1 MNTDGLPGDATL
13 QLAFDLHQQGEYSA
27 ALAIYR
33 ALLQSYP
40 DNAQILGLLGSA
52 CRMSGDSDK
61 AVDFLRKAVAA
72 APLRIDLK
80 AEYGIAL
87 AEAGEPAAALDLLE
101 DLLPALAAQRQDA
114 GVVYAALG
122 DACLAL
128 DRLDDATGHYRTA
141 LAKEPENTAAL
152 VNLGTAL
159 QRQRRHKEAIAVYES
174 ALRLEPSNLGAMT
187 NLGVAL
193 QESGQVD
200 DSLAILKCAAALAPD
215 DPGIRTDLAVSQL
228 KAGDME
234 SAEDTLNR
242 AIACDSGY
250 GRAWSNLGNLLQSRL
265 LIAEARMA
273 HENALA
279 IDPDEP
285 EFHWNYA
292 ITLLLDGALKEG
304 FAEYE
309 WRRRKSGLARPRV
322 AGPAWDGTTPRG
334 RTILLH
340 AEQGLGDTMQ
350 FSRYAPLLARAGA
363 RVILACPEQ
372 LAPLLST
379 LDGPLEIVSKLNAA
393 SVYDCHAP
401 LMSLPHL
408 MGTTLKNIPVNVPYL
423 SVPPATPSPL
433 PASQGGKRIGL
444 VWAGNPDNPDARHRS
459 LPLETLRPL
468 FDLDGIEW
476 ISLQVGPARRQILE
490 TGLLVHD
497 LAPDLS
503 AAAAAMAELDLVITV
518 DTALA
523 HLAGALGRPF
533 WLLLSH
539 APDWRWLLDRD
550 ESPWYPTAR
559 LFRQPA
565 PGDWAPIV
573 EQVRDQLQAAATH

>member
-13 QLAFDLHQQGEYSA
+13 QLAFDLHQQGEFSA

-52 CRMSGDSDK
+52 CRMSGDSEA
-61 AVDFLRKAVAA
+61 AVDFLRQAVAA

-128 DRLDDATGHYRTA
+128 DRLDDAAGHYRTA
-141 LAKEPENTAAL
+141 LAKEPGNTAAL

-159 QRQRRHKEAIAVYES
+159 QRQSRHKEAIAVYES

-215 DPGIRTDLAVSQL
+215 DPSIRTDLAVSLL
-228 KAGDME
+228 KAGDTE

-265 LIAEARMA
+265 LMAEARMA

-279 IDPDEP
+279 IDPDDP

-292 ITLLLDGALKEG
+292 ITLLLDGALKDG

-309 WRRRKSGLARPRV
+309 WRRRKPGFARPRIM
-322 AGPAWDGTTPRG
+322 GPAWDGTNARG

-350 FSRYAPLLARAGA
+350 FCRYAPLLARAGA
-363 RVILACPEQ
+363 KVILACPEK

-379 LDGPLEIVSKLNAA
+379 LDGPLEIVSKLSAV

-408 MGTTLKNIPVNVPYL
+408 MGTTLKTIPVNVPYL
-423 SVPPATPSPL
+423 SVPPDTPSPL

-444 VWAGNPDNPDARHRS
+444 VWAGNPDNANARHRS
-459 LPLETLRPL
+459 LPLEMLRPL
-468 FDLDGIEW
+468 FDLHGIEW
-476 ISLQVGPARRQILE
+476 ISLQLGPARRQILE

-539 APDWRWLLDRD
+539 SPDWRWLLDRD

-565 PGDWAPIV
+565 PGDWAPV
-573 EQVRDQLQAAATH
+573 VDQVRDQLHAATTH